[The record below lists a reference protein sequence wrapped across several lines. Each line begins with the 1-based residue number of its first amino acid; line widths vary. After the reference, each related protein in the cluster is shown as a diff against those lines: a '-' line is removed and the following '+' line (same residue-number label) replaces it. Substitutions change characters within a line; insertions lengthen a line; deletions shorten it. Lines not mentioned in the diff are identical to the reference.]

1 VNKFARRTGLPDAN
15 ERTII
20 RELEDR
26 GAVVI
31 VLDRPVDLLVGY
43 RGVWTVLEIKNGA
56 KARVRLQQE
65 QFLIEMTERGLPNDL
80 IYDLDQ
86 IDELFPR
93 KLANS
98 PVRYAVADEL

>member
-1 VNKFARRTGLPDAN
+1 
-15 ERTII
+15 
-20 RELEDR
+20 
-26 GAVVI
+26 
-31 VLDRPVDLLVGY
+31 
-43 RGVWTVLEIKNGA
+43 
-56 KARVRLQQE
+56 
-65 QFLIEMTERGLPNDL
+65 MTERGLPNDL